1 MPDIAKHIRASRRIA
16 TDDLDWDLAARVG
29 LSPGEVATLTYFA
42 DIEGQTVYYLREVLN
57 TRPARDPDSLAFLTL
72 WNYEEFFHGH
82 AIARLLEVCGHDLGA
97 DRISEVRIG
106 ATFAARVEE
115 VVQTLISKLFPRTFV
130 ALWMAWGAS
139 QELLTLRGYE
149 RIAAATANPV
159 LRELCL
165 RIARQERRHFAY
177 YYNGARERLA
187 GRRFSQRV
195 VRFLFDHFW
204 TPVGG
209 GVKSEQQ
216 VAALIAGLFP
226 GALLGEVLD
235 GLDQRLARLPGMDA
249 FDAGRRYAARIA
261 PRLAADQIS
270 TRAASRAWARRQA
283 GGPRAR
289 ARARSN
295 ASGARSAAA

>member
-1 MPDIAKHIRASRRIA
+1 MPDITKHIRVSKKIELE
-16 TDDLDWDLAARVG
+16 DLDWERAREVG
-29 LSPGEVATLTYFA
+29 LTRAEVITLTYFA
-42 DIEGQTVYYLREVLN
+42 DIEGQTVFYLREVLN
-57 TRPARDPDSLAFLTL
+57 TPPARDPESLAFLTL

-97 DRISEVRIG
+97 DRITKVRIG

-216 VAALIAGLFP
+216 IAALIAGLFP

-235 GLDQRLARLPGMDA
+235 GLDQRLARLPGMDG

-261 PRLAADQIS
+261 PRLAPDQIS
-270 TRAASRAWARRQA
+270 SAAASRAWARRHA

-289 ARARSN
+289 ASARSS
-295 ASGARSAAA
+295 ASGSRSAAA

>member
-16 TDDLDWDLAARVG
+16 TDDLDWDRAARVG
-29 LSPGEVATLTYFA
+29 LTAEEVVTLTYFA

-82 AIARLLEVCGHDLGA
+82 AIARLLEICGHDLGA
-97 DRISEVRIG
+97 DRISQVRIG
-106 ATFAARVEE
+106 ATFAARFEE

-149 RIAAATANPV
+149 RIAASTANPV

-195 VRFLFDHFW
+195 VRFLFDHFC
-204 TPVGG
+204 G
-209 GVKSEQQ
+209 GVKSEAQI
-216 VAALIAGLFP
+216 AALIAGLFP
-226 GALLGEVLD
+226 GPLLGEVLD
-235 GLDQRLARLPGMDA
+235 GLDERLARLPGMDG

-261 PRLAADQIS
+261 PRIATDQIS
-270 TRAASRAWARRQA
+270 SAAARRDWASRQA
-283 GGPRAR
+283 TGPRAR
-289 ARARSN
+289 ASAKSS
-295 ASGARSAAA
+295 ASGSRSAAA